1 MTNSIMPPM
10 KRNLFLSV
18 LFVLMFA
25 PAHAQQV
32 NILSYNVHNCIGMDK
47 EYNYRRIANVISQTS
62 PDIVALQELDSVTV
76 RNKGIHALGELEKLT
91 GMHGT
96 YAAAIP
102 LQGGSYGIG
111 ILSREIPIKYKI
123 IPMPGREEKRTLI
136 IAEFKDYVF
145 CATHQS
151 LTPEDQ
157 LLAVPLIEKALQ
169 NVDKPIFMA
178 GDMNSAPASAPQL
191 ELAKHFATL
200 NDTTS
205 YTFPADRPNR
215 CIDYIYGYS
224 KNGYRFDVQYRK
236 VIEDTI
242 SSDHRPVQV
251 IVQVK
256 GK

>member
-1 MTNSIMPPM
+1 M

-102 LQGGSYGIG
+102 FQGGSYGTRNP
-111 ILSREIPIKYKI
+111 LQRDTHKI
-123 IPMPGREEKRTLI
+123 QNHSNARTGRKTYPHYCRI
-136 IAEFKDYVF
+136 
-145 CATHQS
+145 
-151 LTPEDQ
+151 
-157 LLAVPLIEKALQ
+157 
-169 NVDKPIFMA
+169 
-178 GDMNSAPASAPQL
+178 
-191 ELAKHFATL
+191 
-200 NDTTS
+200 
-205 YTFPADRPNR
+205 
-215 CIDYIYGYS
+215 
-224 KNGYRFDVQYRK
+224 
-236 VIEDTI
+236 
-242 SSDHRPVQV
+242 
-251 IVQVK
+251 
-256 GK
+256 

>member
-1 MTNSIMPPM
+1 M

-102 LQGGSYGIG
+102 FQGGSYGIG
-111 ILSREIPIKYKI
+111 ILSREIPIKQAFPSWNWQNI
-123 IPMPGREEKRTLI
+123 LPPSMT
-136 IAEFKDYVF
+136 
-145 CATHQS
+145 Q
-151 LTPEDQ
+151 
-157 LLAVPLIEKALQ
+157 PLILSRQ
-169 NVDKPIFMA
+169 TVP
-178 GDMNSAPASAPQL
+178 
-191 ELAKHFATL
+191 T
-200 NDTTS
+200 
-205 YTFPADRPNR
+205 
-215 CIDYIYGYS
+215 
-224 KNGYRFDVQYRK
+224 DV
-236 VIEDTI
+236 
-242 SSDHRPVQV
+242 
-251 IVQVK
+251 
-256 GK
+256 

>member
-1 MTNSIMPPM
+1 M

-96 YAAAIP
+96 YAAVIP
-102 LQGGSYGIG
+102 FQGGSYGIG

-178 GDMNSAPASAPQL
+178 GDMNSAPASVPQL

>member
-1 MTNSIMPPM
+1 
-10 KRNLFLSV
+10 
-18 LFVLMFA
+18 
-25 PAHAQQV
+25 
-32 NILSYNVHNCIGMDK
+32 
-47 EYNYRRIANVISQTS
+47 
-62 PDIVALQELDSVTV
+62 
-76 RNKGIHALGELEKLT
+76 
-91 GMHGT
+91 MHGT

-102 LQGGSYGIG
+102 FQGGSYGIG

-169 NVDKPIFMA
+169 
-178 GDMNSAPASAPQL
+178 SAPQL

>member
-1 MTNSIMPPM
+1 M
-10 KRNLFLSV
+10 KLNLFLSA
-18 LFVLMFA
+18 LFVLIFA

-47 EYNYRRIANVISQTS
+47 VCNYQRIAKVISQTS

-76 RNKGIHALGELEKLT
+76 RNKGVYALGELEKLT

-102 LQGGSYGIG
+102 FQGGSYGIG
-111 ILSREIPIKYKI
+111 ILSREIPIKYEI

-136 IAEFKDYVF
+136 IAEYKDYVF

-169 NVDKPIFMA
+169 NVHKPIFMA
-178 GDMNSAPASAPQL
+178 GDMNSVPASAPQQ
-191 ELAKHFATL
+191 ELAKHFATFMIQPFIL
-200 NDTTS
+200 FRQTVPT
-205 YTFPADRPNR
+205 
-215 CIDYIYGYS
+215 
-224 KNGYRFDVQYRK
+224 DV
-236 VIEDTI
+236 
-242 SSDHRPVQV
+242 
-251 IVQVK
+251 
-256 GK
+256 

>member
-1 MTNSIMPPM
+1 M

-102 LQGGSYGIG
+102 FQGGSYGIE
-111 ILSREIPIKYKI
+111 SSPERYHKI
-123 IPMPGREEKRTLI
+123 QNHSNARTGRKTYPHYCRI
-136 IAEFKDYVF
+136 
-145 CATHQS
+145 
-151 LTPEDQ
+151 
-157 LLAVPLIEKALQ
+157 
-169 NVDKPIFMA
+169 
-178 GDMNSAPASAPQL
+178 
-191 ELAKHFATL
+191 
-200 NDTTS
+200 
-205 YTFPADRPNR
+205 
-215 CIDYIYGYS
+215 
-224 KNGYRFDVQYRK
+224 
-236 VIEDTI
+236 
-242 SSDHRPVQV
+242 
-251 IVQVK
+251 
-256 GK
+256 